1 MVSSEVRVR
10 RIRAACSS
18 IGMGFHKFTQALPAV
33 QETHHARRAPQ
44 RCPRKGESRIFAAAR
59 RASRCSAT
67 RQVFHF

>member
-1 MVSSEVRVR
+1 
-10 RIRAACSS
+10 
-18 IGMGFHKFTQALPAV
+18 MGFHKFTQALPAV